1 MRRRLWQTAR
11 SMTRIANPAASS
23 VLGDDLPGAGSLAP
37 VLERALA
44 LAKAQGAGAAE
55 AALGLS
61 RALTVNVR
69 KGEPETVEFQADR
82 DLSVSVY
89 FGQRRGS
96 ATTADLAPAAVAEA
110 VETACA
116 IARHTGEDP
125 YAGLAPAERMARA
138 FPELA
143 LDHPW
148 PLSVEEAIAR
158 ARECEAAGLAADAR
172 IANSEGASLD
182 TRRGLSLY
190 ANSHGFLGHSRGSE
204 HSLSCVL
211 IAKQGESMQR
221 DYWYTAARRPDALQ
235 PAETVG
241 RIAAERTCA
250 RLAPRPLGTRTAP
263 VLFPPE
269 LARSLFRSFVGA
281 ISGGALYRKASF
293 LLDQLGQPVFH
304 PRVQIRQRPHLREA
318 MGSAAFDHEGVATV
332 DRELVK
338 DGVLQGWVLDSYSA
352 RRLKLETTGN
362 SGGVFNLVIEPG
374 SASFEQLIRD
384 LGSGLVLN
392 ELMGSGANLITGDY
406 SRGAAG
412 FWVENGAI
420 AYPVENVTIAGN
432 LKDMYRHI
440 AALGNDVD
448 LRGNIRTPSVL
459 IERMTIAGQ

>member
-1 MRRRLWQTAR
+1 
-11 SMTRIANPAASS
+11 MTRIANPAASS
-23 VLGDDLPGAGSLAP
+23 VLGDDLPGAGTLAP
-37 VLERALA
+37 VLERALV
-44 LAKAQGAGAAE
+44 LAKAQGASAAE

-125 YAGLAPAERMARA
+125 CAGLAPAERMAHHL
-138 FPELA
+138 PELG
-143 LDHPW
+143 LDHAW
-148 PLSVEEAIAR
+148 PLSVEQAIAL

-221 DYWYTAARRPDALQ
+221 DYFYTAARRPDALQ
-235 PAETVG
+235 PAPEVG
-241 RIAAERTCA
+241 RAAAQRACA
-250 RLAPRPLGTRTAP
+250 RLEPRPLATCTAP
-263 VLFPPE
+263 VLFPAE
-269 LARSLFRSFVGA
+269 LARSLFRSFIGA

-304 PRVQIRQRPHLREA
+304 PRIQLSQRPHLREA

-332 DRELVK
+332 DRELIK
-338 DGVLQGWVLDSYSA
+338 DGVLQGWVLDAYSA
-352 RRLKLETTGN
+352 RRLQLETTGN

-374 SASFEQLIRD
+374 QHGFDQLVRD
-384 LGSGLVLN
+384 MGRGLVLN

-406 SRGAAG
+406 SRGASG

-432 LKDMYRHI
+432 LRDIFRGM

-448 LRGNIRTPSVL
+448 LRGNIRAPSVL
-459 IERMTIAGQ
+459 IERMTVAGQ